1 MRRLLILLTAAL
13 GLLLPGVLLG
23 KPDGGGQTFAISG
36 FGWGHGVGMSQ
47 CGAYGFAK
55 HGRGYR
61 EILAHYY
68 QGTEIGKVGGPR
80 IRALLA
86 DGRSSIEVGS
96 ESAFQV
102 EDASGA
108 RQLPAGRYRLG
119 EGLRLAVGDK
129 QVQLS
134 GKVTFVPGKAP
145 LTLDRPYRGRLVV
158 TRGGG
163 GLQVVNDLGIEKYVR
178 GVIAGEMPADWHPE
192 ALKVQAVAARTY
204 ALASR
209 KPKQA
214 FDVFADTR
222 SQVYGGIEA
231 ERQTTNAAVGATRG
245 QVVEF
250 KGKIAWTFF
259 SASSGGKTAAISDVW
274 KGSEQLPY
282 LVSVEDPFDDVCPYH
297 SWGPLQ
303 FTAAELR
310 AELGNKIPGGLES
323 LTVERNASG
332 RVDFVAAKGNGR
344 TTQISGSEM
353 RSALGLRST
362 WFRIEKG

>member
-1 MRRLLILLTAAL
+1 
-13 GLLLPGVLLG
+13 
-23 KPDGGGQTFAISG
+23 
-36 FGWGHGVGMSQ
+36 
-47 CGAYGFAK
+47 
-55 HGRGYR
+55 
-61 EILAHYY
+61 
-68 QGTEIGKVGGPR
+68 
-80 IRALLA
+80 
-86 DGRSSIEVGS
+86 
-96 ESAFQV
+96 
-102 EDASGA
+102 
-108 RQLPAGRYRLG
+108 
-119 EGLRLAVGDK
+119 
-129 QVQLS
+129 
-134 GKVTFVPGKAP
+134 
-145 LTLDRPYRGRLVV
+145 
-158 TRGGG
+158 
-163 GLQVVNDLGIEKYVR
+163 
-178 GVIAGEMPADWHPE
+178 MPADWHPE

-204 ALASR
+204 ALVSR

-214 FDVFADTR
+214 FDVYADTR

-231 ERQTTNAAVGATRG
+231 ERRTTNAAVGATRG

-332 RVDFVAAKGNGR
+332 RVDFVAARGGGR

-362 WFRIEKG
+362 WFRIDEAVRRGVRAAAPCADPGARRRADHRARRARRGGHASRRSRRRRVRGRGRAARRAGHRQRFPIVLSTRSAP